1 MLKACIINGDYS
13 TGISIVQS
21 IWNQDQAL
29 CDVIYMLE
37 LQDCVLKNGDE
48 YESRRWVSVVKQII
62 ESQTW
67 MDASHTHENR
77 VYQGWLRNAELE
89 PLAVKRKFR
98 QRGVRLDDFEL
109 WDLIL
114 LSK

>member
-67 MDASHTHENR
+67 MAASHTHENR

-89 PLAVKRKFR
+89 PRAVKRKFR

-109 WDLIL
+109 WDLTL